1 MVEPQSTAQVTQP
14 GGAEDWGGGASW
26 EEGPN
31 PGALRRLSFPAARAR
46 RLTCAPPPG
55 PAPNV
60 L

>member
-1 MVEPQSTAQVTQP
+1 MVEAQSTAQVTQP

>member
-1 MVEPQSTAQVTQP
+1 MTQP